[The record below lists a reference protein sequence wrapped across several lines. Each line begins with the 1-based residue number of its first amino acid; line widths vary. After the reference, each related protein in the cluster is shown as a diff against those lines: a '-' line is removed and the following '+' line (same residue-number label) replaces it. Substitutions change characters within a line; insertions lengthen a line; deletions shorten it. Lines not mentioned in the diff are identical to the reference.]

1 MSCLDD
7 DVKIVSLG
15 SFLALPDLKV
25 AISALSA
32 LKGVGP
38 ATTASTVL
46 AAVAPDV
53 APFMSVEA
61 MIAIMGNVK
70 GYTLKQLLL
79 YAKKLQCSSLSREAM
94 QILAEIKE
102 EVDGDASMTDA
113 PRVGVGINRG
123 QNARQALKWAL
134 EKVIPPQALVCL
146 VHVQIPLR
154 SIPNGIGGK
163 YPIENMSPETVRK
176 YKEQLFQE
184 MEKIMKECRLLCEKR
199 KIRAEAY
206 YIEHSTVQKGLVDQI
221 YKLGITN
228 LVLGKSQQN
237 ALTRALKKDLPTS
250 ISKHAPKFC
259 TVMVVCRGKLYSIKD
274 ATQTHILPASTR
286 SSNSAATDVS
296 TSEISETSASSAD
309 TNQDEA
315 RTSGHID
322 EEERSMWSIVKD
334 DESSVRHSQ
343 SSSIDFSEGSNRF
356 VLSQSGN
363 SVGDESPAVPSIM
376 STHSSPMQGRSSESS
391 SATNYHQ
398 PWNSPDYI
406 NNQFSASFNRSQAP
420 TIASDSQFP
429 KDSNPNASNEAQ
441 EFITPTDH
449 PRDSGDSQSSMAD
462 IYMTMDDSEII
473 LYPNFDFERSISLG
487 IGEGLSAQR
496 PLQAS
501 EQHDISSTA
510 VFSNNEDQVAS
521 DFDFLLNEAKQ
532 SAELA
537 QREAQ
542 RQAINLR
549 KTEEVIAFA
558 KKMLAERDEAL
569 KEAKAATQ
577 KAAMESKRYEETLAA
592 LKDQEMLQKRIDEE
606 AIKNQETRTELEN
619 LKRIIDSYAVE
630 ANLAKQQAEAERR
643 RYEET
648 ILKLEDVTKKL
659 ESESHLR
666 KEAEE
671 KASQE
676 AIAKLDAVM
685 ALRKEQQKF
694 TEYSFHELQTATNNF
709 SEDNK
714 LGEGGYGPVY
724 KGKLYNTTVAIKVLA
739 RQGLAS
745 NEDFQKE
752 VEILSRIHH
761 PHMVML
767 VGTCPEKSC
776 IVYEYMANGSLDDHL
791 NCKDGTPPLPWYV
804 RFRICLDVA
813 TALLFLHSRPQPIVH
828 RNLKPG
834 NILLDH
840 HFVSK
845 IGDAGLAKLVPN
857 SLAMY
862 KESALVGTIAYID
875 PDYQRTGVV
884 SRETDVYSLGI
895 IMLQL
900 LTGRPAIGVAD
911 LVEEAVDS
919 GRLEDV
925 LDKSAGDW
933 PLSEAMVLACLSM
946 QCAEPRRRHRPN
958 LETKIL
964 PDLERIQSV
973 ASMAAVSMGCARPPS
988 SKQKPIIPSF
998 FFCPISQEIM
1008 ENPHMAADGF
1018 TYEHDAIKACLQG
1031 HDTSPMT
1038 NLTLSHKNLIPN
1050 HTLRSTIKEW
1060 QDNGLLS

>member
-1 MSCLDD
+1 
-7 DVKIVSLG
+7 
-15 SFLALPDLKV
+15 
-25 AISALSA
+25 
-32 LKGVGP
+32 
-38 ATTASTVL
+38 
-46 AAVAPDV
+46 
-53 APFMSVEA
+53 
-61 MIAIMGNVK
+61 
-70 GYTLKQLLL
+70 
-79 YAKKLQCSSLSREAM
+79 M

-102 EVDGDASMTDA
+102 EVDGDATMAEA
-113 PRVGVGINRG
+113 PRFGIAINKG
-123 QNARQALKWAL
+123 QSARQALKWAL
-134 EKVIPPQALVCL
+134 DKAIPPQALVCL
-146 VHVQIPLR
+146 LHVQTPLR

-184 MEKIMKECRLLCEKR
+184 MEKIMKECKFLSEKR

-206 YIEHSTVQKGLVDQI
+206 YIEHSTVQNGLVDQI

-228 LVLGKSQQN
+228 LILGKSQQN
-237 ALTRALKKDLPTS
+237 ALTRALKKDIPTS
-250 ISKHAPKFC
+250 TSKHAPKFC
-259 TVMVVCRGKLYSIKD
+259 TVMVVCKGKLYSIKD
-274 ATQTHILPASTR
+274 ATQTHIMPSSTR

-322 EEERSMWSIVKD
+322 EEERSLWSVVKD
-334 DESSVRHSQ
+334 DDSNVRHSQ
-343 SSSIDFSEGSNRF
+343 SSSVDFSEGSNRF
-356 VLSQSGN
+356 LLSQNGN
-363 SVGDESPAVPSIM
+363 GCGDESPAFPSM
-376 STHSSPMQGRSSESS
+376 LRTHSSPTRGRSPESESATSYRQGRSPESESATS
-391 SATNYHQ
+391 YHQGRSPESESATSYRQGRSPESESATNYRQ
-398 PWNSPDYI
+398 PWSSPDYT
-406 NNQFSASFNRSQAP
+406 NTQFSLSFNRSH
-420 TIASDSQFP
+420 ASTPARDSQSAN
-429 KDSNPNASNEAQ
+429 DNNPDASAEVQ
-441 EFITPTDH
+441 EFITPAEH
-449 PRDSGDSQSSMAD
+449 PRGSGDSLSSVAS
-462 IYMTMDDSEII
+462 IYMTMDDSEIT
-473 LYPNFDFERSISLG
+473 LYPNFDGLSQINTDIERSTSLSIS
-487 IGEGLSAQR
+487 EGSSGQR

-501 EQHDISSTA
+501 EQRDVSSTMA
-510 VFSNNEDQVAS
+510 FSNNEGQLAS
-521 DFDFLLNEAKQ
+521 DFDFLLKEAKQ
-532 SAELA
+532 SAGLA

-542 RQAINLR
+542 RQAINFR

-569 KEAKAATQ
+569 KEVSAATQ
-577 KAAMESKRYEETLAA
+577 KAATESKRYEEAIA
-592 LKDQEMLQKRIDEE
+592 VLKDQETLQKRIDEE
-606 AIKNQETRTELEN
+606 AQKNQETRAELEN
-619 LKRIIDSYAVE
+619 LKRMIDNYAVE
-630 ANLAKQQAEAERR
+630 ANFAKQQAEAERR
-643 RYEET
+643 RSEET
-648 ILKLEDVTKKL
+648 LMKLEEVTKKL
-659 ESESHLR
+659 ESESLLR

-694 TEYSFHELQTATNNF
+694 SEYSFHELQTATNHF

-739 RQGLAS
+739 RQGSEGHA
-745 NEDFQKE
+745 DFQKE
-752 VEILSRIHH
+752 VEFLSRIHH

-767 VGTCPEKSC
+767 LGACPEKSC
-776 IVYEYMANGSLDDHL
+776 IVYEYMANGSLEDRL

-813 TALLFLHSRPQPIVH
+813 TALLFIHSRPQPIVH

-862 KESALVGTIAYID
+862 KESTLVGTIAYID

-919 GRLEDV
+919 GHIEDV

-973 ASMAAVSMGCARPPS
+973 AGMAAVSMGLTRLPS

-1008 ENPHMAADGF
+1008 ESPHMAADGF
-1018 TYEHDAIKACLQG
+1018 TYEHDAVKAWLQG

-1050 HTLRSTIKEW
+1050 HTLRATIKEW
-1060 QDNGLLS
+1060 YENGLLS